1 MKLKH
6 NKIFFIIIIFLI
18 DLMIQKLYSLKIE
31 SKIESEIPHLGE
43 IIIIISLNGS
53 FSRQLEAK

>member
-1 MKLKH
+1 MKLKS

-18 DLMIQKLYSLKIE
+18 DLMIQKLYRIKIE

-43 IIIIISLNGS
+43 IYYN
-53 FSRQLEAK
+53 FQ